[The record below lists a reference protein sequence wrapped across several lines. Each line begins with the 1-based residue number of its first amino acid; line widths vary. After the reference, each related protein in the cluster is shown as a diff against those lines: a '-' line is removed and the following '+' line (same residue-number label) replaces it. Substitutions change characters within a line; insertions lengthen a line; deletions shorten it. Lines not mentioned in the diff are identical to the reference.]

1 MYLKTHIYHKFG
13 MTLVEVMVAIVL
25 IGIAVSAMVGAN
37 GYITQVNRAGGDLSV
52 AESLLEHIKEKTE
65 ALPVVDPDSSI
76 VQWGAEEADWT
87 LYDDLDD
94 FDGFSRCPP
103 IDARG
108 NTLNQWPAFTQQVV
122 VQNVEI
128 DDLTAPVADLGSN
141 FYRVTV
147 TILHGQTQVVSGTW
161 IRCLYSELE

>member
-1 MYLKTHIYHKFG
+1 MKQYSNRSG
-13 MTLVEVMVAIVL
+13 MTLIEVMVATVL
-25 IGIAVSAMVGAN
+25 IGIALSAMVGAN
-37 GYITQVNRAGGDLSV
+37 GYITQVNRAGCDLSV

-65 ALPVVDPDSSI
+65 ALPVVDPDLSI
-76 VQWGAEEADWT
+76 VQFATEEADWA

-94 FDGFSRCPP
+94 FDGASFCPP

-108 NTLNQWPAFTQQVV
+108 NVLNQWSTFTQQVA
-122 VQNVEI
+122 VQNVQI
-128 DDLTAPVADLGSN
+128 DDLTTPVADLASN

-147 TILHGQTQVVSGTW
+147 TILHEQRPVTSGTW